1 MATLTTNELFRV
13 LAPTCFFKGQ
23 TTNFHGIAGH
33 SSQAAPG
40 MVFFALPSKRRGQEG
55 FIELALHKGATAIV
69 APESVVLK
77 KQSTFSHITFF
88 GVKDIRLALAETAQM
103 LFPEAPGFLA
113 AVTGTNGK
121 TSIAQFT
128 QQLWA
133 LTDHNAVSL
142 GTLGLQGM
150 NYEHLPPSLTTPEP
164 LDLYPLLDE
173 AYHQGM
179 THAVLEASSH
189 GLHQRRL
196 DGLRFQVGCFSN
208 FSQDHLDYHL
218 NLRTYWLAKMRLF
231 KELMKPGGTAIIN
244 ASLPYPY
251 DLSEACKK
259 KNLTCWTYGVE
270 GNDVKVTHVEHTE
283 AGQNVEAVF
292 FDQKESFFLPL
303 QGRFQ
308 LENALAA
315 ILIVHA
321 SGVALRNVL
330 AQTEKLKGVQGRLE
344 YVGMTPKGGCVYV
357 DYAHTP
363 DALRVVLE
371 NLRSHVKGNLLL
383 VFGCGGDRDT
393 SKRIHM
399 GEVAERGADH
409 VIVTDDNPRL
419 EEPDKIRADILK
431 GAPHAQSIG
440 ERSEAISTAIQKLGK
455 DDTLLIAGKGHERFQ
470 IIGTRHLPFNDK
482 HIALKIIR
490 QLKAS

>member
-13 LAPTCFFKGQ
+13 LKPACFFKGQ
-23 TTNFHGIAGH
+23 TTSFHGVADH

-40 MVFFALPSKRRGQEG
+40 MVFFALPSKRRGPEG
-55 FIELALHKGATAIV
+55 FIELALHKGATAVV
-69 APESVVLK
+69 APDSVVLK

-88 GVKDIRLALAETAQM
+88 GVKDIRLALAETAKM
-103 LFPEAPGFLA
+103 LFPEAPEFLA

-121 TSIAQFT
+121 TSIAQIT

-133 LTDHNAVSL
+133 LTNHSAISL

-150 NYEHLPPSLTTPEP
+150 NYDHLPPSLTTPEP

-173 AYHQGM
+173 AYHQGV
-179 THAVLEASSH
+179 THCVLEASSH

-196 DGLRFQVGCFSN
+196 DGLTFQVGCFSS

-231 KELMKPGGTAIIN
+231 KELLKTGGTAIVN
-244 ASLPYPY
+244 TSLPYPY
-251 DLSEACKK
+251 DVSEACKK
-259 KNLTCWTYGVE
+259 KNLTCWTYGLEE
-270 GNDVKVTHVEHTE
+270 GDVKVKNVQHTRE
-283 AGQNVEAVF
+283 GQNVEAIF
-292 FDQKESFFLPL
+292 FDQSVSFFLPL

-308 LENALAA
+308 LENVLAS

-321 SGVALRNVL
+321 SGVPLSDIL
-330 AQTEKLKGVQGRLE
+330 AQIEHLKAVQGRLE
-344 YVGMTPKGGCVYV
+344 YVGTTPKGGHVYV

-363 DALRVVLE
+363 DALKVVLDS
-371 NLRSHVKGNLLL
+371 LRPQTQGNLWL

-393 SKRIHM
+393 GKRTQM
-399 GEVAERGADH
+399 GEIAAKGADH

-419 EEPDKIRADILK
+419 EDPEKIRGDVLK
-431 GAPHAQSIG
+431 GVPQAQSIA
-440 ERSEAISTAIQKLGK
+440 ERSEAITTAIQKLDK

-482 HIALKIIR
+482 HIALKVIR